1 MSEKK
6 FLKFNVL
13 RKIIF
18 IACMNV
24 FTLSLFAQNVNV
36 TGTVTDTGGEI
47 LQGVSIA
54 VKGSTSGVIS
64 DANGRYTISVA
75 DRSAV
80 LVFSFVGFVTR
91 EVTVGSQTVIDVSLA
106 EDIQQIGEVVVIGY
120 GTLEKKQLTS
130 AITSITAREL
140 PQGVGGSTVANA
152 LKGKVSNLII
162 QDDASPNSE
171 LTLQLRG
178 MASVNTS
185 RAPLVVIDGM
195 PGGDIRSVVQE
206 DIQSIDILKDAG
218 ASAIYG
224 TRATGGVIL
233 ITTKQAQEGKL
244 RLSYTG
250 EAIFKQD
257 FGKPRVLTAQEY
269 MQYKTGVTDYG
280 SVTDWWEAGMADNP
294 TSNRHVI
301 TVQGGS
307 SAARIYATAMYDDN
321 RGVLMGDNRKDLG
334 GRINGAFKL
343 LDGWLDINVHLDYR
357 QALRNQSTPG
367 VGALLT
373 MNPTKD
379 PNDYPNETLWPKQ
392 SGLGETN
399 TVAES
404 KLITN
409 KGLDKWF
416 RPDVELK
423 LNILPVKGLSYHQTF
438 GYENRQWEWQ
448 NYQPSSIA
456 VTEYQNRSGK
466 GTAELKFDKTD
477 LINSDGYFAYVRNAG
492 NHFINASVGY
502 SYFEQNGEMFRLK
515 NYGFAVDAVEV
526 WDIGNGSGLT
536 DPSFAYKAELE
547 SSKQVTQRLLAF
559 FGRANY
565 SYMDKYLASATIR
578 REGSSKFA
586 TNRRWGNFWQ
596 VSAGWRLSK
605 ESFLQNVSA
614 ISDLKLRASY
624 GVTGNEGFSADYAA
638 VMYGSST
645 QILMPDGT
653 WAPSY
658 KISKNINPDLG
669 WEEKHEWNIGVDY
682 DLFNRRLFGKLD
694 FYRRN
699 VEGLIY
705 EVNVPQ
711 PPYTEAKMHKN
722 IGTLENIGWEF
733 EIGGNIVQSQNWN
746 YTTRLTVSHN
756 TTTIGDMSA
765 DNDKIKAAY
774 VGRAGDVHQIERNV
788 KVGSFFLYKFA
799 GFNDKGEFQ
808 AYNKD
813 NEVIVPIE
821 GGNKTDEDK
830 RYTGNYTP
838 AAIVGWSHD
847 LQYKNWSLG
856 MTLTS
861 WIDFDIYNAFEH
873 TSGTASGTAATSFS
887 NSLLSVF
894 TKNAHIK
901 GQSLEC
907 DYFLEDG
914 TFLKVQNITLG
925 YKFDTGKYLKLMES
939 ARLYFTMNN
948 VLTLTGYSGLNPE
961 VNIAG
966 WDGGVEWG
974 SVYPQTRTF
983 TIGLQLNF

>member
-1 MSEKK
+1 
-6 FLKFNVL
+6 
-13 RKIIF
+13 
-18 IACMNV
+18 
-24 FTLSLFAQNVNV
+24 
-36 TGTVTDTGGEI
+36 
-47 LQGVSIA
+47 
-54 VKGSTSGVIS
+54 
-64 DANGRYTISVA
+64 
-75 DRSAV
+75 V
-80 LVFSFVGFVTR
+80 LVFSFVGFV
-91 EVTVGSQTVIDVSLA
+91 EQEITVGNQTVINVTLVEDV
-106 EDIQQIGEVVVIGY
+106 QQIGEVVVVGY

-130 AITSITAREL
+130 AITSITAKEL
-140 PQGVGGSTVANA
+140 PQGVGGSTIANA

-257 FGKPRVLTAQEY
+257 FGKLRVLTAQEF
-269 MQYKTGVTDYG
+269 MRYKTGVTNYG
-280 SVTDWWEAGMADNP
+280 SVTDWWDAGMADNP

-301 TVQGGS
+301 TVQGG
-307 SAARIYATAMYDDN
+307 APTAKIYATAMYDDN
-321 RGVLMGDNRKDLG
+321 RGVLLGDNRKDLG

-343 LDGWLDINVHLDYR
+343 LDGWLDINVHIDYR
-357 QALRNQSTPG
+357 QALRNQSTPD

-379 PNDYPNETLWPKQ
+379 PNDYPNATLWPHQ

-399 TVAES
+399 VVAES
-404 KLITN
+404 QLITN

-416 RPDVELK
+416 RPDAELK
-423 LNILPVKGLSYHQTF
+423 FNILPVEGLSYHQTF

-448 NYQPSSIA
+448 NYQPSSVA
-456 VTEYQNRSGK
+456 VTQYQNSSGK
-466 GTAELKFDKTD
+466 GTAELKFDKTE
-477 LINSDGYFAYVRNAG
+477 LINADGYFAYVRNAG
-492 NHFINASVGY
+492 NHFVNASAGY

-515 NYGFAVDAVEV
+515 NFGFAVDAVEA
-526 WDIGNGSGLT
+526 WDIGKGSGLT
-536 DPSFAYKAELE
+536 DPSFGYKAELE

-559 FGRANY
+559 FGRVNY
-565 SYMDKYLASATIR
+565 AYKDKYLASATLR
-578 REGSSKFA
+578 REGSSKFSE
-586 TNRRWGNFWQ
+586 NNRWGNFWQ
-596 VSAGWRLSK
+596 LSGGWRLSK
-605 ESFLQNVSA
+605 ESFLESVSA
-614 ISDLKLRASY
+614 ISDLKLRVAY
-624 GVTGNEGFSADYAA
+624 GVTGNEGFAADYAA

-645 QILMPDGT
+645 QVLMPDGT

-658 KISKNINPDLG
+658 KISKNINPELG
-669 WEEKHEWNIGVDY
+669 WEEKHEWNIGLDY
-682 DLFNRRLFGKLD
+682 ELFDRRLFGKID

-711 PPYTEAKMHKN
+711 PPYTEAKMYKN
-722 IGTLENIGWEF
+722 IGTLENTGWEF
-733 EIGGNIVQSQNWN
+733 EIGGNIVRSQNWN
-746 YTTRLTVSHN
+746 YTTRMTISHN
-756 TTTIGDMSA
+756 TSTIGDMSA
-765 DNDKIKAAY
+765 ENAKVKAAY
-774 VGRAGDVHQIERNV
+774 VGRAGDVHQIEKNV
-788 KVGSFFLYKFA
+788 TVGSFFLYKFA
-799 GFNDKGEFQ
+799 GFDSNGEFQ
-808 AYNKD
+808 AYNNKD
-813 NEVIVPIE
+813 EIITPMA
-821 GGNKTDEDK
+821 GGSNKTDADK
-830 RYTGNYTP
+830 RYIGNYTP
-838 AAIVGWSHD
+838 KAIVGWSHD

-861 WIDFDIYNAFEH
+861 WIDFDIYNSVQH
-873 TSGTASGTAATSFS
+873 TMGIAGGTAATSFS
-887 NSLLSVF
+887 NNLLDVF

-901 GQSLEC
+901 GQALES

-914 TFLKVQNITLG
+914 TFLKIQNITLG
-925 YKFDTGKYLKLMES
+925 YRFDTKKYLKIMES
-939 ARLYFTMNN
+939 ARLYLTMNN

-961 VNIAG
+961 VNITG
-966 WDGGVEWG
+966 WDGGVEWP